1 MMSSVDLSYQI
12 RQQIL
17 QDKSEIERLMGLG
30 FAPSHAGRA
39 IWRLRYG
46 DAIEDLSLVADAN
59 GQLLG
64 SIRYW
69 PILIAERPSILLGPL
84 AVDPSVRGKGI
95 GVALV
100 QQSLALA
107 QTGQWEWCFISGEP
121 EYYLKFGFNPVSYD
135 DITLPAHIEPERLH
149 LLPLVSARPDA
160 MPEKPWPIMPMP
172 IDALTDAPIDA
183 PIDVEPAQQIT
194 GEC

>member
-1 MMSSVDLSYQI
+1 MMNTVDLAYQI
-12 RQQIL
+12 RQQTP
-17 QDKSEIERLMGLG
+17 QDNDEIDRLMGLG
-30 FAPSHAGRA
+30 FAPSHSGRA
-39 IWRLRYG
+39 IWLLRHG
-46 DAIEDLSLVADAN
+46 DAIENLSLVADAG

-149 LLPLVSARPDA
+149 LLELVSARPNT
-160 MPEKPWPIMPMP
+160 MPEKPWSIIPT
-172 IDALTDAPIDA
+172 AL
-183 PIDVEPAQQIT
+183 DVEPVLQIT
-194 GEC
+194 GES